1 MVSKYFSFSILE
13 FNGKNYHSWAIK
25 IKAYLRA
32 MSLRD
37 VIEKDENPTLPHNP
51 TIAQI
56 KDFDKQMTKRPR
68 TLACLLSGV
77 LEEIFTTIMDCES
90 PKETLEKLMKEFEGN
105 AQTKLMQIFNLK
117 REFEE
122 WG

>member
-1 MVSKYFSFSILE
+1 
-13 FNGKNYHSWAIK
+13 
-25 IKAYLRA
+25 